1 MPGFEK
7 CKLAQRERPAG
18 RPKVGQ
24 RKEMKPLIAVVL
36 SRLVVVVVVVDVI
49 LVVVVVVVG
58 VLVLVVVV
66 VVDVA
71 VESRHEVK
79 RRRLPFFQSKQ
90 QKGSLNKNCSRG
102 YSAKGRFGGSRRLKA
117 KGRSLIFIF
126 CREKKSGSNQ
136 WNEHHLHIVTSVSV
150 TSLADFSNSWQ
161 LLGGK
166 P

>member
-1 MPGFEK
+1 
-7 CKLAQRERPAG
+7 
-18 RPKVGQ
+18 
-24 RKEMKPLIAVVL
+24 MKPLIAVVL

-49 LVVVVVVVG
+49 LVVVVVAVG

-117 KGRSLIFIF
+117 KGRGHNFHLLS
-126 CREKKSGSNQ
+126 REKNQDPISGMSIICISSHQ
-136 WNEHHLHIVTSVSV
+136 SV
-150 TSLADFSNSWQ
+150 
-161 LLGGK
+161 
-166 P
+166 